1 MKSIVGRRGLI
12 LLVASACWVMAGCG
26 GSKDS
31 SKQDAANNGGG
42 DAGHDTHEGTHPDTT
57 DQPDAPPGDLCS
69 PNPCARGMQCAPD
82 TGQCSCFGAV
92 CAEGTVCDTQV
103 EGCVVDAP
111 AACRTGQTGPWQPG
125 TPAFRDASAEWGL
138 KTSGAN
144 ATRISVV
151 DVDGDGWADLSLR
164 MAGTTLQTGGD
175 DFSAGGSRRTWLL
188 KNSTDGNAR
197 KFVDI
202 TQASGLVAM
211 REGDDP
217 NQGRPADV
225 VVWGDLNNDGFMDA
239 YTGFNKG
246 VRASGATAEVM
257 LNNGDATFRFAP
269 EGSAVR
275 NARKSDSPGGASFV
289 DYDRDGFLDLWV
301 TQYAAGSSRLQDQ
314 LFKGDGSGDLA
325 DVTEAAGLKTQPWTN
340 INTLNAAQGHSAA
353 WGALACDLN
362 GDGTP
367 ELLAS
372 SYGRAPNH
380 LWRGVRATDATVSFQ
395 NESVDSGYAFD
406 ARRDWTDNESARCF
420 CKLHRDAPDCAG
432 VPEPQY
438 TRCASE
444 GDILRWSHDTDREA
458 FRLGGNSGTTVCADL
473 NNDGWMDLLTTEIV
487 HWDVG
492 SSSDPSEILYNLKED
507 AVRFARPGNEA
518 TGLTRT
524 HDRIDWNDGDITAAI
539 FDFDNDG
546 RKDIYIGSTD
556 YPGTRGHL
564 WHQKPDGTFQKVSL
578 TDGID
583 HTSSHG
589 VGIADFNRD
598 GSLDIVVGHS
608 RNRCSGADH
617 CYAPEDAH
625 VRIFENMAGKDNN
638 WLQIDLEGG
647 AGTNRKAIGA
657 RVTVQTTELTQVSQV
672 DGGHG
677 HYGVQHDLVQHFGL
691 GAACTATVT
700 VRWPDRDLS
709 EETFVLRAGHRYH
722 WAQGQVPTLRA
733 D

>member
-1 MKSIVGRRGLI
+1 MKYRVARQAL
-12 LLVASACWVMAGCG
+12 LLVVVSVCGGMVGCG

-31 SKQDAANNGGG
+31 SKGGAANNSGG
-42 DAGHDTHEGTHPDTT
+42 DVGHDIREDAHPDTT
-57 DQPDAPPGDLCS
+57 HQPDANLCAPGT
-69 PNPCARGMQCAPD
+69 CARDMQCDPE
-82 TGQCSCFGAV
+82 TGGCSCFGEV
-92 CAEGTVCDTQV
+92 CAEGTVCDTQAQA
-103 EGCVVDAP
+103 CVVDAP
-111 AACRTGQTGPWQPG
+111 AACRSGSSGPWQPG
-125 TPAFRDASAEWGL
+125 TQAFRDASADWGL

-175 DFSAGGSRRTWLL
+175 DFSEGGSRRTWLL
-188 KNSTDGNAR
+188 KNSADGDGR

-211 REGDDP
+211 RDDDDP
-217 NQGRPADV
+217 DRGRPADV

-246 VRASGATAEVM
+246 GRASGPTAEIM

-269 EGSAVR
+269 ADSAAR
-275 NARKSDSPGGASFV
+275 NAQKSDSPGGASFV
-289 DYDRDGFLDLWV
+289 DYDRDGILDLWV
-301 TQYAAGSSRLQDQ
+301 TQYAAGNSPLQDQ
-314 LFKGDGSGDLA
+314 LFKGDGDDNFS
-325 DVTEAAGLKTQPWTN
+325 DVTDAAGLKTLAWVNLAT
-340 INTLNAAQGHSAA
+340 INAGKAHSTA

-367 ELLAS
+367 ELLAA

-380 LWRGVRATDATVSFQ
+380 LWRGVRAEDGSVRFE
-395 NESVDSGYAFD
+395 NESVASGYAFD

-444 GDILRWSHDTDREA
+444 GDILRWNHDTDREA

-492 SSSDPSEILYNLKED
+492 SSSDPSEILYNLKQD
-507 AVRFARPGNEA
+507 AVRFDRPGND
-518 TGLTRT
+518 RT
-524 HDRIDWNDGDITAAI
+524 ALAREHDRIDWNDGDITAAI

-546 RKDIYIGSTD
+546 RTDIYIGSTD

-578 TDGID
+578 ADGID

-608 RNRCSGADH
+608 RNRCSGSDH

-625 VRIFENMAGKDNN
+625 VRIFENMAGKHNN

-657 RVTVQTTELTQVSQV
+657 RVTVETGELTQVSQV

-691 GAACTATVT
+691 GAACTARVT

-709 EETFVLRAGHRYH
+709 EQTFVLRAGHRYH
-722 WAQGQVPTLRA
+722 WVQGQVPTLRA